1 MNMRHKVTL
10 TCLLLMG
17 MACAWMMCSSMDD
30 LHGHCL
36 FCCTDVLLAQER
48 AHDHAPVGMD
58 MTMQE
63 RALDRAPVGVMGD
76 RVMKMKGM
84 FMVSIQQMRHW
95 MAGNRDGTDDLSDAQ
110 IIKLPNPYQVG
121 NSPTSLSVVPQHM
134 VMDMTMLDL
143 MYAPSSRITLM
154 GAGMLMSK
162 SMDLTTYPGMGMVTG
177 RPQLGSF
184 TTSSLGLTSIS
195 LSGLFSLYEGDTAR
209 VHAQVGVQRSVG
221 ANNSTG
227 EMLTPM
233 NMRQAMVLPY
243 GMQIGDGSTSVISAL
258 TYVANNDGWVYGG
271 QMRSRNAIAKG
282 EWNFGDKLS
291 FTGWGQKELVRKT
304 ALSLRMTHHR
314 QGAIDGRNSSIIA
327 PVQTAN
333 PSNYG
338 GSATEL
344 GVGLNQLLYI
354 FPGDYADRVG
364 MEVTYPIH
372 HNLNGPQMKSSVSIQ
387 FGYQKSF
394 D

>member
-1 MNMRHKVTL
+1 MKMRHQVTL

-271 QMRSRNAIAKG
+271 QM
-282 EWNFGDKLS
+282 
-291 FTGWGQKELVRKT
+291 
-304 ALSLRMTHHR
+304 
-314 QGAIDGRNSSIIA
+314 
-327 PVQTAN
+327 
-333 PSNYG
+333 
-338 GSATEL
+338 
-344 GVGLNQLLYI
+344 QLLKASGI
-354 FPGDYADRVG
+354 LETNCHLPVG
-364 MEVTYPIH
+364 
-372 HNLNGPQMKSSVSIQ
+372 GKKS
-387 FGYQKSF
+387 
-394 D
+394 